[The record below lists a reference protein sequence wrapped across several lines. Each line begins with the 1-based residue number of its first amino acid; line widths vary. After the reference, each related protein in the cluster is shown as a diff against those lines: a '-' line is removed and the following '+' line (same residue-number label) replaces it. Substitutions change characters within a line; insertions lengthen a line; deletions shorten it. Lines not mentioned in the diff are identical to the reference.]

1 MNKDINVLTDINNL
15 SDKDKELLQIVAK
28 KEFGTPKFKIDHF
41 VGNAQFTTYAKFRQ
55 FLIEL
60 RSREEMLEDMELLS
74 EKYQTQSEL
83 EQEMKDNAKSD
94 IQKKLHDIEI
104 RKNIQDKNRVLRRM
118 DAAYKE
124 RQKYL
129 DLINS
134 MIDSGEAV
142 LPDGRTML
150 EIYGNEEEEERLEK
164 EYWTERLGRQAG
176 LDMLSYGR
184 IGAGNMEAIL
194 QLDSDHQY
202 ETMQYAIS
210 FSTKKQLEITSMQ
223 QRTLEIIQGSK
234 ENNQELES
242 GNVFNFRK

>member
-1 MNKDINVLTDINNL
+1 MNKDINILTETNNL
-15 SDKDKELLQIVAK
+15 SDKDRNLLNLVVK

-41 VGNAQFTTYAKFRQ
+41 IGNAQFTTYAKFRQ

-60 RSREEMLEDMELLS
+60 RTREEMLEDMELLA
-74 EKYQTQSEL
+74 EKYQTQADL
-83 EQEMKDNAKSD
+83 EEEMKDNAKSK

-104 RKNIQDKNRVLRRM
+104 RKNIQDKNRVLRRL

-134 MIDSGEAV
+134 MIDSGEAL
-142 LPDGRTML
+142 LPDGKSML

-164 EYWTERLGRQAG
+164 EYWTERLGRQAA
-176 LDMLSYGR
+176 LDMISYGR

-194 QLDSDHQY
+194 QLDPDHQY
-202 ETMQYAIS
+202 ETMQYAIL
-210 FSTKKQLEITSMQ
+210 FSTQKQIEINSMQ
-223 QRTLEIIQGSK
+223 QRTLEVIQG
-234 ENNQELES
+234 NNAKQELEGQS
-242 GNVFNFRK
+242 VFNFRK

>member
-1 MNKDINVLTDINNL
+1 MNKDINILTETNNL
-15 SDKDKELLQIVAK
+15 SDKDRNLLDIVVK

-41 VGNAQFTTYAKFRQ
+41 IGNAQFTTYAKFRQ

-60 RSREEMLEDMELLS
+60 RTREEMLEDMELLA
-74 EKYQTQSEL
+74 EKYQTQADL
-83 EQEMKDNAKSD
+83 EEEMKDNAKSK

-104 RKNIQDKNRVLRRM
+104 RKNIQDKNRVLRRLE
-118 DAAYKE
+118 AAYKE

-134 MIDSGEAV
+134 MIDSGEAL
-142 LPDGRTML
+142 LPDGRNML

-164 EYWTERLGRQAG
+164 EYWTERLGRQAA
-176 LDMLSYGR
+176 LDMISYGR

-194 QLDSDHQY
+194 QLDPDHQY

-210 FSTKKQLEITSMQ
+210 FSTQKQIEINSMQ
-223 QRTLEIIQGSK
+223 QRTLEIIQG
-234 ENNQELES
+234 NNDKQQLEGQS
-242 GNVFNFRK
+242 VFNFRE

>member
-1 MNKDINVLTDINNL
+1 MNKDINTLTNTNNL
-15 SDKDKELLQIVAK
+15 SDKDKELLQIVVK

-60 RSREEMLEDMELLS
+60 RTREEMLEDMELLV
-74 EKYQTQSEL
+74 EKYQTQADL
-83 EQEMKDNAKSD
+83 EEEIKDNVKSE

-104 RKNIQDKNRVLRRM
+104 KKNIQDKNRVLRRLE
-118 DAAYKE
+118 AAYKE

-129 DLINS
+129 DLINF
-134 MIDSGEAV
+134 MIDSGEAL
-142 LPDGRTML
+142 LPNGKSML
-150 EIYGNEEEEERLEK
+150 EIYGDEEEEEKLEK

-176 LDMLSYGR
+176 LDMISYGR

-194 QLDSDHQY
+194 QLDPDHQH

-210 FSTKKQLEITSMQ
+210 FSTHKQIEISAMQ
-223 QRTLEIIQGSK
+223 QRTLEVIQG
-234 ENNQELES
+234 NNAKQELE
-242 GNVFNFRK
+242 GQHVFNFRE

>member
-1 MNKDINVLTDINNL
+1 MNKDINTLTNTNNL
-15 SDKDKELLQIVAK
+15 SDKDKELLQIVVK

-60 RSREEMLEDMELLS
+60 RSREEMLEDMELLA
-74 EKYQTQSEL
+74 EKYQTQADL

-94 IQKKLHDIEI
+94 IQKKLHNIEI
-104 RKNIQDKNRVLRRM
+104 RKNIQDKNRVLRRL
-118 DAAYKE
+118 DAAYRE

-134 MIDSGEAV
+134 MINSGEAI

-150 EIYGNEEEEERLEK
+150 EIYGNEEEEEKLEK
-164 EYWTERLGRQAG
+164 EYWTERLGRQAA
-176 LDMLSYGR
+176 LDMISYGR

-210 FSTKKQLEITSMQ
+210 FSTQKQLEINAMQ
-223 QRTLEIIQGSK
+223 QRTLEVIQS
-234 ENNQELES
+234 NNAKQELE
-242 GNVFNFRK
+242 GQHVFNFRE

>member
-1 MNKDINVLTDINNL
+1 MNKDINILTETNNL
-15 SDKDKELLQIVAK
+15 SDKDRNLLNLVVK

-41 VGNAQFTTYAKFRQ
+41 IGNAQFTTYAKFRQ

-60 RSREEMLEDMELLS
+60 RTREEMLEDMELLA
-74 EKYQTQSEL
+74 EKYQTQADL
-83 EQEMKDNAKSD
+83 EEEMKDNAKSK

-104 RKNIQDKNRVLRRM
+104 RKNIQDKNRVLRRLE
-118 DAAYKE
+118 AAYKE

-134 MIDSGEAV
+134 MIDSGEA
-142 LPDGRTML
+142 LLSDGRNML

-164 EYWTERLGRQAG
+164 EYWTERLGRQAA
-176 LDMLSYGR
+176 LDMISYGR

-194 QLDSDHQY
+194 QLDPDHKY

-210 FSTKKQLEITSMQ
+210 FSTQKQIEINSMQ
-223 QRTLEIIQGSK
+223 QRTLEIIQG
-234 ENNQELES
+234 NNDKQQLE
-242 GNVFNFRK
+242 GQRVFNFRE